1 MARSWSARDAW
12 KLNILDVVARPFVR
26 PNAAPLWVFGIQKAG
41 TSVFARALAE
51 ATGRTHL
58 LDTPV
63 LWDTWTEEMTEQR
76 LGQILKRHPL
86 TFSPEIIKEPT
97 LTFYPDAA
105 LQNTTRKRHVLLIRD
120 PAQNIRSHLDR
131 MGIAGNAQIG
141 PQSGIRPAYVEY
153 FNSSGLP
160 PAIAMA
166 HRWLKAHAHE
176 RWFDDAIAV
185 LEYERFVQDPN
196 GQISAATRHLG
207 WTAPHSVA
215 SVMWHQH
222 QPAGAN
228 RNQDLETFFGTDI
241 LSEIRELTEERYT
254 NLRARALRVIHT

>member
-1 MARSWSARDAW
+1 MARNWSARDAW
-12 KLNILDVVARPFVR
+12 KLNILDATARPFVR

-41 TSVFARALAE
+41 TSVFVRALAE

-63 LWDTWTEEMTEQR
+63 LWDTWKEEMSGER
-76 LGQILKRHPL
+76 LGQILNRHPV

-105 LQNTTRKRHVLLIRD
+105 LQHTTRKRHVLLIRD

-131 MGIAGNAQIG
+131 MGIAGNAQTG
-141 PQSGIRPAYVEY
+141 PSSGIRPAYVEY
-153 FNSSGLP
+153 FNSTGLP
-160 PAIAMA
+160 PALAMA

-176 RWFDDAIAV
+176 CWFDDAIAV
-185 LEYERFVQDPN
+185 FEYERFVDNPD
-196 GQISAATRHLG
+196 GHISAATRHLG
-207 WTAPHSVA
+207 WTAPHPIDS
-215 SVMWHQH
+215 MMQQQH

-228 RNQDLETFFGTDI
+228 RNQDLETFFGTEI
-241 LSEIRELTEERYT
+241 LSGIRELTEEQYNR
-254 NLRARALRVIHT
+254 LRARADRVILA